1 MHNPRNGPLTGAAL
15 GEIIEGTIPLGM
27 EPVMRLL
34 TIVTGVSALLLL
46 AVPAAATP
54 AASTVPVPVDFQPE
68 GIAIGAGDTFYVGS
82 LRDGDIYRGDLSTGQ
97 GDLLVDTSGRAAA
110 GMRVDEARKLLFVAG
125 GAGGHV
131 YVYDSRDGSEVADVA
146 VGPPSAFTNDVA
158 LTRDAAY
165 FTDTFSPVIYKLP
178 YGKGGFGPPTAI
190 AVTGPAGTS
199 APGTFGL
206 NGIDATP
213 DGSHLIVNHTD
224 LGILAI
230 VDPATGV
237 STQIPISG
245 GSLVRGTLDGL
256 QLEGR
261 RVYVVQNFANS
272 IAEVALSGD
281 LSSGRLV
288 DVITSD
294 LFQVPSTVALHGST
308 IAAINAR
315 FDLGFPPPFGPGA
328 PPGTT
333 FDVVLVHK

>member
-1 MHNPRNGPLTGAAL
+1 
-15 GEIIEGTIPLGM
+15 
-27 EPVMRLL
+27 MRLL
-34 TIVTGVSALLLL
+34 TMVTGVPVLLLL
-46 AVPAAATP
+46 AVPAAAVPT
-54 AASTVPVPVDFQPE
+54 ASTVPVPVDFQPE
-68 GIAIGAGDTFYVGS
+68 GIAIGSGDTFYVGS
-82 LRDGDIYRGDLSTGQ
+82 LRDGDIYRGDLSTGA

-110 GMRVDEARKLLFVAG
+110 GMRVDEANKLLFVAG

-146 VGPPSAFTNDVA
+146 VGPPSAFLNDVA

-178 YGKGGFGPPTAI
+178 YSKGGFGPATAI
-190 AVTGPAGTS
+190 HVTGPAGTS

-206 NGIDATP
+206 NGIDSTP
-213 DGSHLIVNHTD
+213 DGRRLIVNHTD
-224 LGILAI
+224 LGILAL

-245 GSLVRGTLDGL
+245 GSLVPGTLDGL
-256 QLEGR
+256 QLEGH

-272 IAEVALSGD
+272 IAEVALSSD

-294 LFQVPSTVALHGST
+294 LFQVPTTAALHGGT
-308 IAAINAR
+308 IAAINGR

-328 PPGTT
+328 PSGTT
-333 FDVVLVHK
+333 FNVVLVHK

>member
-1 MHNPRNGPLTGAAL
+1 
-15 GEIIEGTIPLGM
+15 
-27 EPVMRLL
+27 MRLL
-34 TIVTGVSALLLL
+34 TTVAGLPLL
-46 AVPAAATP
+46 AVLALPAAASP
-54 AASTVPVPVDFQPE
+54 GASTVPLPVDFQPE
-68 GIAIGAGDTFYVGS
+68 GIAIGTGDTFYVGS

-97 GDLLVDTSGRAAA
+97 GGLLVNTSGRASV

-125 GAGGHV
+125 GPGGHV
-131 YVYDSRDGSEVADVA
+131 YVYDSRDGSEVADVV

-158 LTRDAAY
+158 LTKDAAY
-165 FTDTFSPVIYKLP
+165 FTDTLSPVIYKLP
-178 YGKGGFGPPTAI
+178 YGKGGFGPASAI
-190 AVTGPAGTS
+190 PVTGPAGTS
-199 APGTFGL
+199 GPGTFGL

-213 DGSHLIVNHTD
+213 DGSRLIVNHSD
-224 LGILAI
+224 LGILAV

-245 GSLVRGTLDGL
+245 GSLVPGTLDGL

-261 RVYVVQNFANS
+261 RVYVVQNFVNS

-294 LFQVPSTVALHGST
+294 LFQVPSTAALHGST
-308 IAAINAR
+308 IAAINSR
-315 FDLGFPPPFGPGA
+315 FDLGLPPPFGPGA

-333 FDVVLVHK
+333 FDVVLVRK

>member
-1 MHNPRNGPLTGAAL
+1 
-15 GEIIEGTIPLGM
+15 
-27 EPVMRLL
+27 MRLL
-34 TIVTGVSALLLL
+34 PIVTGVSLVILL
-46 AVPAAATP
+46 AAPAAATP
-54 AASTVPVPVDFQPE
+54 AAGTVPVPIDFQPE
-68 GIAIGAGDTFYVGS
+68 GIAIGTGDTFYVGS
-82 LRDGDIYRGDLSTGQ
+82 LRDGDIYRGDLSTGH

-125 GAGGHV
+125 GPGGHV
-131 YVYDSRDGSEVADVA
+131 YIYDSRDGSEVANVA

-178 YGKGGFGPPTAI
+178 YGKGGFGPATAI

-237 STQIPISG
+237 STHIPISG
-245 GSLVRGTLDGL
+245 GSLVRGSLDGL

-261 RVYVVQNFANS
+261 RAYVVQNFANS
-272 IAEVALSGD
+272 IAEVVLSGD

-294 LFQVPSTVALHGST
+294 HFQVPSTVALHGST

-333 FDVVLVHK
+333 FDVVLVHR